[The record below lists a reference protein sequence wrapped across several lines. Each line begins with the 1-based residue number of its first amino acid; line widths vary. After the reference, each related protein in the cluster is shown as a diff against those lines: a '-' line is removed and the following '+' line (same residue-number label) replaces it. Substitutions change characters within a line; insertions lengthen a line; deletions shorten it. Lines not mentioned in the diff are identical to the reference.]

1 MTLSTVWSALG
12 RWWRRWRT
20 TLILSVLALLV
31 GGPGLVV
38 GSSALVLVWQGVG
51 ARQAVAAHNI
61 AAVHRDLS
69 GVVPALSAL
78 NLGLHGLFWLSDA
91 PGIGPTYRA
100 TVDLTQ
106 FSISAA
112 QVARSATGVLPSS
125 LPASTSTLGTVS
137 TLVSR
142 LPQLTA
148 SLAADQPQLHTM
160 AAMLRRVPQHGVWSP
175 LSRPLAAWT
184 PRLLAGMKD
193 LEQILPTWRRALPAV
208 MRALGFPHT
217 QHYLVFFQNNGEMRA
232 TGGFLTAYAVVTVS
246 HGVVAPI
253 HEHGIYSLASA
264 IRYRPPAPGPIAYE
278 FALKHW
284 HLRDAN
290 TSPDVPTTVQT
301 IYKFWNSIPHH
312 PQING
317 VLFVDVWVADQLIGD
332 VGRINLVTPYHHAVF
347 TAKNANV
354 TMEYLA
360 ELAPYPRPGLRKQ
373 FLGVLAH
380 DLVARIAQGS
390 THLKLQV
397 LQSLKT
403 ALARKWILLY
413 FNNPLEEQWVSHFG
427 WGGQVIRHTHG
438 ANYLQVVDENLG
450 GHKDNFFLQE
460 HVTTQIEQAAP
471 HEYIQVTTVTLVNP
485 ALYNGWLVVPYSG
498 LVRLYVPRGAEL
510 VSLQGSAG
518 FSQNHVNPTLNK
530 SVFGGFIVMGARRS
544 LKDPPATGSLTVA
557 YRLPFQT
564 LPRRLILQ
572 EQPGSRAVPVTISI
586 GAFHRRVIL
595 RQDTTVSLP
604 AGLSVPAYQP
614 PS

>member
-1 MTLSTVWSALG
+1 MTLPSLWAAL
-12 RWWRRWRT
+12 RKWWRRWRT
-20 TLILSVLALLV
+20 TLILSILALGV
-31 GGPGLVV
+31 GGPCLLV
-38 GSSALVLVWQGVG
+38 GSSALVLVWQGVA

-61 AAVHRDLS
+61 AAVHHDLS
-69 GVVPALSAL
+69 VVVPALSTL
-78 NLGLHGLFWLSDA
+78 NLGLHGLFWLSDV

-100 TVDLTQ
+100 TVDLAA
-106 FSISAA
+106 FSVSAA
-112 QVARSATGVLPSS
+112 MVARSATGVLPGN
-125 LPASTSTLGTVS
+125 LPASKSTLGTVS
-137 TLVSR
+137 ALVAR

-148 SLAADQPQLHTM
+148 SVARHQSQLHTM
-160 AAMLRRVPQHGVWSP
+160 AAMLRRVPQQGVWPP
-175 LSRPLAAWT
+175 LARPLAAWT
-184 PRLLAGMKD
+184 PRLLAGMRG

-208 MRALGFPHT
+208 MQALGFPHT

-332 VGRINLVTPYHHAVF
+332 VGRVNVVTPYHHAVF

-360 ELAPYPRPGLRKQ
+360 ELAPYPHPGLSKQ

-380 DLVARIAQGS
+380 DLVDRIVQGS

-403 ALARKWILLY
+403 ALTRKWILLY

-471 HEYIQVTTVTLVNP
+471 HQYVEVTTVTLVNP
-485 ALYNGWLVVPYSG
+485 ALYNGWMVVPYSG
-498 LVRLYVPRGAEL
+498 LVRLYVPRGAQL
-510 VSLQGSAG
+510 LSLQGSAG
-518 FSQNHVNPTLNK
+518 FSQDHVNPTLNK

-544 LKDPPATGSLTVA
+544 LKDPPASGSLTVA
-557 YRLPFQT
+557 YRLPFHT
-564 LPRRLILQ
+564 LPRRFILQ
-572 EQPGSRAVPVTISI
+572 EQPGSRAVPITITV
-586 GAFHRRVIL
+586 GAFHRRVVL
-595 RQDTTVSLP
+595 RQDTVVSLP
-604 AGLSVPAYQP
+604 AGLSVPAYQA

>member
-1 MTLSTVWSALG
+1 MTLPSLGTALG

-20 TLILSVLALLV
+20 TLILSVLALAV
-31 GGPGLVV
+31 GGPSLLV
-38 GSSALVLVWQGVG
+38 GSSALVVVWQAVA
-51 ARQAVAAHNI
+51 ARQAVAVHNV
-61 AAVHRDLS
+61 AEVHRDLS
-69 GVVPALSAL
+69 VAVPALSAL
-78 NLGLHGLFWLSDA
+78 NLGMHGLFWLTDV
-91 PGIGPTYRA
+91 PGVGPTYRA
-100 TVDLTQ
+100 AVDLGQ
-106 FSISAA
+106 FSASAA
-112 QVARSATGVLPSS
+112 VIARSATGVLPAHVS
-125 LPASTSTLGTVS
+125 ASSTLGAVS
-137 TLVSR
+137 ALVSR
-142 LPQLTA
+142 LPQVTA
-148 SLAADQPQLHTM
+148 SIARHQSQLHTM
-160 AAMLRRVPQHGVWSP
+160 AAMLRQVPQHGVWT
-175 LSRPLAAWT
+175 PLAQPLATWT
-184 PRLLAGMKD
+184 PRLLAGLGG
-193 LEQILPTWRRALPAV
+193 LEQILPTWQRALPAL

-217 QHYLVFFQNNGEMRA
+217 QHYLVFLQNNGEMRA
-232 TGGFLTAYAVVTVS
+232 TGGFMTAYAVVTIN

-253 HEHGIYSLASA
+253 HEHGIYSLSSA

-317 VLFVDVWVADQLIGD
+317 VLFVDVWVMDRLIGD

-347 TAKNANV
+347 TEKNANV

-360 ELAPYPRPGLRKQ
+360 ELAPYPHPGLQKQ

-380 DLVARIAQGS
+380 DLLSRIVHGS
-390 THLKLQV
+390 PHLKLQV

-403 ALARKWILLY
+403 SLARKWILLY
-413 FNNPLEEQWVSHFG
+413 FNNPLEEQWVSRFG

-450 GHKDNFFLQE
+450 GHKDNFFIQE

-471 HEYIQVTTVTLVNP
+471 HDYIQVTTVTLVNP

-498 LVRLYVPRGAEL
+498 LVRLYVPRGAQL
-510 VSLQGSAG
+510 MSLEGSAG

-557 YRLPFQT
+557 YRLPFHT
-564 LPRRLILQ
+564 LPRRFILQ
-572 EQPGSRAVPVTISI
+572 EQPGSLAVPVTITV
-586 GAFHRRVIL
+586 GAYHRLVVL
-595 RQDTTVSLP
+595 RQDTTILLP

>member
-1 MTLSTVWSALG
+1 MTLSTRWSTLAK
-12 RWWRRWRT
+12 WWRHWRT
-20 TLILSVLALLV
+20 TLILSVVALLV
-31 GGPGLVV
+31 GGPCLLV
-38 GSSALVLVWQGVG
+38 GSSTVVLVWQGLS

-69 GVVPALSAL
+69 WAVPALSTL
-78 NLGLHGLFWLSDA
+78 RLGLHGFFWLGDV

-100 TVDLTQ
+100 AVDLAQ
-106 FSISAA
+106 FSFSAA
-112 QVARSATGVLPSS
+112 VVARSAVGALPGT
-125 LPASTSTLGTVS
+125 LPASASTLGVASTVAA
-137 TLVSR
+137 R
-142 LPQLTA
+142 LPEMTA
-148 SLAADQPQLHTM
+148 AVARHQADLHSM
-160 AAMLRRVPQHGVWSP
+160 AAALRQVPRQGVWSP
-175 LSRPLAAWT
+175 VARPLAVWT
-184 PRLLAGMKD
+184 PRLLVGLRDVQDA
-193 LEQILPTWRRALPAV
+193 LPTWRRALPAV
-208 MRALGFPHT
+208 MRMLGFPHT

-232 TGGFLTAYAVVTVS
+232 TGGFLTAYAVVTIR

-253 HEHGIYSLASA
+253 HEHGIYSLAPA

-290 TSPDVPTTVQT
+290 TSPNVPTTVQT
-301 IYKFWNSIPHH
+301 IYRFWNSIPHH

-332 VGRINLVTPYHHAVF
+332 VGRVNVVTPYHHAVF

-360 ELAPYPRPGLRKQ
+360 ELAPYPRPGLDKQ

-380 DLVARIAQGS
+380 DLVTRIVHGS

-413 FNNPLEEQWVSHFG
+413 FNNPSEEQWVEHFG

-450 GHKDNFFLQE
+450 GHKDNFFLKEQ
-460 HVTTQIEQAAP
+460 VSTQIEQAAP
-471 HEYIQVTTVTLVNP
+471 HTYIQITTVTLVNP
-485 ALYNGWLVVPYSG
+485 ALYNGWMVVPYSG
-498 LVRLYVPRGAEL
+498 LVRLYVPRGAQL

-544 LKDPPATGSLTVA
+544 LKDPPATGSLTVT
-557 YRLPFQT
+557 YRLPFHS

-572 EQPGSRAVPVTISI
+572 EQPGSRSVPVTITI
-586 GAFHRRVIL
+586 GTFHRRVVL
-595 RQDTTVSLP
+595 RHDMTIVLP

-614 PS
+614 